1 MKVLRLL
8 AAMFVCCLML
18 GWVSPAAADVHYYD
32 TNVRKDKAGDAS
44 GLDYYKQSIDVRKV
58 TYAHVFINGVPY
70 LQARVRMKDVKRY
83 RNEGQA
89 IQFVWW
95 WTDKNGVAQGRTL
108 WGYNNGATD
117 YRNGSAFRKCPAC
130 KSIANIS
137 ANTMTLRIPY
147 ARFGKPSNI
156 SGMRVTSFRMDG
168 TVKNWTNAG
177 QDGTRNSGVL
187 Y

>member
-1 MKVLRLL
+1 MKVQRLL
-8 AAMFVCCLML
+8 AALFVCCLVL
-18 GWVSPAAADVHYYD
+18 GWVSPAEADVDYYD

-44 GLDYYKQSIDVRKV
+44 GLDYYRQSIDVRKV
-58 TYAHVFINGVPY
+58 TYAHVFIDGVPY

-89 IQFVWW
+89 VEFVWW
-95 WTDKNGVAQGRTL
+95 WKDENGDAQGRTL

-117 YRNGSAFRKCPAC
+117 YRNGSAFLKCRAC

-137 ANTMTLRIPY
+137 ADTMTLRIPY

-156 SGMRVTSFRMDG
+156 SGLRVTSFRMDG
-168 TVKNWTNAG
+168 SVGSWTNAG

>member
-1 MKVLRLL
+1 MRLQRLL
-8 AAMFVCCLML
+8 APLFVCILML
-18 GWVSPAAADVHYYD
+18 AWVSPAEADVDYYD

-44 GLDYYKQSIDVRKV
+44 GLDQYEQSIDVRKV

-89 IQFVWW
+89 VEFVWW
-95 WTDKNGVAQGRTL
+95 WQGKNGGTQGRTL

-117 YRNGSAFRKCPAC
+117 YRNGSAFLKCAAC

-147 ARFGKPSNI
+147 ARFGTPSNI
-156 SGMRVTSFRMDG
+156 SGLRVTSFRMDG
-168 TVKNWTNAG
+168 SVGSWTNAG